1 MTEQKRTGA
10 LEEWRSP
17 LDHLIAEL
25 FLSWSFCYS
34 SMLRFSSLFFS
45 SFHHCYHLVF
55 RGKTCCC
62 VCSFSV
68 GVCWLQ
74 TLSMISIL
82 VSDSILNGEDFFN
95 PLCWFTLDLC
105 TVFKRIDIY
114 FRHTDM
120 LVLVVDYRAENIQL
134 DWDAQRKEVK
144 PVCHFMSSG
153 KNHSTV

>member
-34 SMLRFSSLFFS
+34 SIWVHVVFLLFVFFFF
-45 SFHHCYHLVF
+45 FHRCYHLVF

-82 VSDSILNGEDFFN
+82 VSNSILNGKDFLTLSADSLWIYALFSNVLTSMSGILSCLSLLSITEQRTFN
-95 PLCWFTLDLC
+95 LTETPRE
-105 TVFKRIDIY
+105 KR
-114 FRHTDM
+114 
-120 LVLVVDYRAENIQL
+120 
-134 DWDAQRKEVK
+134 
-144 PVCHFMSSG
+144 
-153 KNHSTV
+153 